1 MLFGGPIAWRS
12 KLQSLVTQSSTES
25 EYVSLAEMTNLLR
38 EYRPIYEW
46 FFPARAMEAFKVLED
61 NQGAIKMA
69 AKEEGTRR
77 SKHIDIRYHVVKE
90 AVGKKEI
97 EIEYVATQDQLADLL
112 TKNLG
117 RVALERCRE
126 RIWTYM
132 RHV

>member
-1 MLFGGPIAWRS
+1 M
-12 KLQSLVTQSSTES
+12 QSLVTQSSAES

-46 FFPARAMEAFKVLED
+46 FFPERVMEAFKVLED

-90 AVGKKEI
+90 AVAKKEI
-97 EIEYVATQDQLADLL
+97 VVEYVATQYQLADLL

-126 RIWTYM
+126 RILDLHAARVM
-132 RHV
+132 SKADGMDM